1 MADGARAGRSRSGAA
16 AEALLFLAVTVGICA
31 VLMTVFFSHR
41 SPKALT
47 PVETRAAPL
56 TRKVLLIVV
65 DALRDDTAFDP
76 ARMPHVAEAAGR
88 GASGVATSTSLSMT
102 VPGVRAIGCGT
113 ASDYLDMFENWG
125 TVVSDKPNLLANLKQ
140 AGISTGIIGDIVW
153 AKMYRPWLDM
163 IQTETGLSA
172 FEYYIHSTEKP
183 DRIHAGRARDALQ
196 KGTAPR
202 FLVVHFVG
210 LDHAGHAWGPPS
222 DRYAAAARSMDAKI
236 DGLIRSVDADT
247 TVVITSDHAITNRG
261 GHGGSDAEARRT
273 PLVMFGRG
281 IRQVSGLA
289 VDQVDLTP
297 TLAALMGV
305 PIPAQST
312 GRIIHEALDL
322 SNEERE
328 RRLVLNRDQL
338 LHLLEATY
346 PSQWQRRLDDARERV
361 RLGAFLR
368 SDERNLSATSREASE
383 TIDAVR
389 LTIDE
394 RVWADRLPV
403 MAWLVVGLLLCAW
416 LWSALRQG
424 ARPTDI
430 RIAIGAAASILGAT
444 LVGLSRPDARLASSL
459 FACAA
464 MFGVVVYHDRSV
476 LRPRRLVAPLLTAIA
491 VAVVSGLILY
501 GRIHQYRSDTMFG
514 DVHDGT
520 AGLLGWGFFLVAA
533 TLGVGLRKRWPDV
546 HLLPLWA
553 LPAMGVVLFGL
564 MGFGGRPLGLASFG
578 FLALVTCVWHFRRI
592 PWSAGMSP
600 GASLLGKLRPHLRL
614 GAALLLLGL
623 ATVLAVYSKSYALI
637 GLIKWKNPALAVRVA
652 AALLACPVL
661 LYLLVS
667 DRRTSGASTLTSK
680 GLSLLAGASALGAA
694 LSQVWPTDRMIN
706 VVLLASGLSLAGL
719 AWLGGRRPVWR
730 LVLVTLISA
739 WIVMS
744 DAKGAIAISAIAGY
758 LVLVVPDIEVPDRHP
773 AAWLVAT
780 GAWILAVRV
789 ALVVL
794 LEGSFNFD
802 SIEIATALMGNLAH
816 SPVQGGLRVFLKYSL
831 PIFVVGVILTHRL
844 AERAMMAAMRVA
856 LFLIVARIVHLTAGI
871 QATSGQFYTPYRLAE
886 ELVFYLAFVLTFSIC
901 LFVLLMAQ
909 RRARPLVARRE
920 ASG

>member
-1 MADGARAGRSRSGAA
+1 VADGARAGRSRSGAA

-41 SPKALT
+41 SPRALT
-47 PVETRAAPL
+47 PLETRAAPL
-56 TRKVLLIVV
+56 TPKVLLIVV

-113 ASDYLDMFENWG
+113 ASDYLDLFENWG
-125 TVVSDKPNLLANLKQ
+125 TVVSGKPNLLANLKQ

-153 AKMYRPWLDM
+153 ARMYRPWLDM

-183 DRIHAGRARDALQ
+183 DRVHAGRARDALQ
-196 KGTAPR
+196 NGSAPR

-210 LDHAGHAWGPPS
+210 LDHAGHAWGPSS

-236 DGLIRSVDADT
+236 DGLLRLVDADT
-247 TVVITSDHAITNRG
+247 TVVITSDHAMTNRG

-273 PLVMFGRG
+273 PLVMVGRG

-322 SNEERE
+322 SHEERE

-361 RLGAFLR
+361 RLSAFLR
-368 SDERNLSATSREASE
+368 SHDRNLSATSREASE

-389 LTIDE
+389 QTIDE
-394 RVWADRLPV
+394 RDWEDRLPV

-416 LWSALRQG
+416 LWSSLREG
-424 ARPTDI
+424 ARPTDV
-430 RIAIGAAASILGAT
+430 RVALGAAASILGAT
-444 LVGLSRPDARLASSL
+444 LFGLSRPEARLAASL
-459 FACAA
+459 FACAV
-464 MFGVVVYHDRSV
+464 MFGVVLYHDRNV
-476 LRPRRLVAPLLTAIA
+476 LHPRRLVAPLLIAIA

-514 DVHDGT
+514 DVHEGT
-520 AGLLGWGFFLVAA
+520 AGLLGWGFFFVAA
-533 TLGVGLRKRWPDV
+533 IVGVGLRKRWPQV
-546 HLLPLWA
+546 RLLPPWA
-553 LPAMGVVLFGL
+553 LSAMGVVLFGL

-578 FLALVTCVWHFRRI
+578 FLALVTCAWHFRRA
-592 PWSAGMSP
+592 PSSGGMSAGMSP
-600 GASLLGKLRPHLRL
+600 GDGLVGKLRPHLRL

-623 ATVLAVYSKSYALI
+623 ATVLAVYSKSYALL

-652 AALLACPVL
+652 AALLASPVL

-667 DRRTSGASTLTSK
+667 DLRTSGASTLTSK
-680 GLSLLAGASALGAA
+680 GLSLLAGSAALGAA

-706 VVLLASGLSLAGL
+706 AVLLASGFSLAGL
-719 AWLGGRRPVWR
+719 AWLGRRRSAWR

-744 DAKGAIAISAIAGY
+744 DAKGAIAISALAGY
-758 LVLVVPDIEVPDRHP
+758 LVLVVPDIQVPDRHP

-802 SIEIATALMGNLAH
+802 SIEIAMALMGNLAH

-831 PIFVVGVILTHRL
+831 PIFVVGVILMHRL
-844 AERAMMAAMRVA
+844 SDRALMAAMRVA

-886 ELVFYLAFVLTFSIC
+886 ELIFYLAFVLTFSIC
-901 LFVLLMAQ
+901 LFLLLMAQ
-909 RRARPLVARRE
+909 RRQRAPDVA
-920 ASG
+920 A

>member
-1 MADGARAGRSRSGAA
+1 MVDGARAGRSRSGAA

-47 PVETRAAPL
+47 PVETHAAPL
-56 TRKVLLIVV
+56 TPKVLLIVV

-113 ASDYLDMFENWG
+113 ASDYLDLFENWG
-125 TVVSDKPNLLANLKQ
+125 AVVSDKPNLLANLKQ

-183 DRIHAGRARDALQ
+183 DRVHAGRARDALQ

-222 DRYAAAARSMDAKI
+222 DRYAAAARSLDAKI
-236 DGLIRSVDADT
+236 DGLLRSVDADT
-247 TVVITSDHAITNRG
+247 TVVITSDHAMTNRG

-273 PLVMFGRG
+273 PLVMLGRG

-368 SDERNLSATSREASE
+368 SDERNLSAASREASE

-389 LTIDE
+389 QTIDE
-394 RVWADRLPV
+394 RDWEDRLPV

-416 LWSALRQG
+416 LWSSLREG
-424 ARPTDI
+424 ARPTDV

-444 LVGLSRPDARLASSL
+444 FVGLSRPEARLAASL

-464 MFGVVVYHDRSV
+464 MFGVVLYHDRGV

-501 GRIHQYRSDTMFG
+501 GRIRQYRSDTMFG

-533 TLGVGLRKRWPDV
+533 TVVVGLRKRWPQL
-546 HLLPLWA
+546 HLPLWA
-553 LPAMGVVLFGL
+553 VPVMGVVLFGL

-578 FLALVTCVWHFRRI
+578 FLALVTCVWHFHQP
-592 PWSAGMSP
+592 PWSASP
-600 GASLLGKLRPHLRL
+600 GEGLPGKLRPHLRL

-623 ATVLAVYSKSYALI
+623 ATVLAVYSKSYALL

-652 AALLACPVL
+652 AALLASPVL
-661 LYLLVS
+661 LCLLVA

-680 GLSLLAGASALGAA
+680 GLSLLAGSAALGAA

-706 VVLLASGLSLAGL
+706 AVLLASGLSLAGL
-719 AWLGGRRPVWR
+719 AWLVGRRPVWR

-739 WIVMS
+739 WIAMS
-744 DAKGAIAISAIAGY
+744 DAKGAIAISALAGY
-758 LVLVVPDIEVPDRHP
+758 LVLVVPDIQVPDDRHP

-831 PIFVVGVILTHRL
+831 PIFVVGVILAHRL
-844 AERAMMAAMRVA
+844 SDRALMAAMRVA

-901 LFVLLMAQ
+901 LFLLLMAQ
-909 RRARPLVARRE
+909 RRARPLFARPE
-920 ASG
+920 APG